1 MSKDEEKQELNQKK
15 AKEANIPSFT
25 ELKMKSF
32 TEDDLSALN
41 ELFSVLSSDKRIAIL
56 RTTVFDRTTRLKDLA
71 KKLGG
76 RNSAQIALH
85 AKKLHDSG
93 FLRKEGTS
101 LRDSREY
108 IPTIPEVTYIFL
120 RLALIYTKI
129 LQSKRTELKL
139 EQLKEVA
146 ETAKETFETSPIQAT
161 TAKLSRIP
169 AQYEESIKLAH
180 TAFQKL
186 VKQFTKTI
194 NINEL

>member
-1 MSKDEEKQELNQKK
+1 MSKDEEKQELNLKK
-15 AKEANIPSFT
+15 ATKSNIPSFT
-25 ELKMKSF
+25 ELEMKSF
-32 TEDDLSALN
+32 TEDDLNTLN
-41 ELFSVLSSDKRIAIL
+41 ELFSVLSSDKRLAIL

-129 LQSKRTELKL
+129 LQSRRTELKL
-139 EQLKEVA
+139 AKLKEVA

-180 TAFQKL
+180 TTFQKL
-186 VKQFTKTI
+186 VKQFIKII
-194 NINEL
+194 NIDEL